1 MSGVVCCF
9 MDRGRIGDW
18 GGCYTAAKIQI
29 TKKQMIE
36 RRREGEGRRR
46 QAGCWRPRNVA
57 GCSRALRAKRSR
69 LQNCHNEWHTLC
81 YARLS
86 RFIIVCFNM
95 RGCQCLL
102 IKIILKM
109 FHLKGVNSF
118 LFCRPKCL
126 IYLLGISHTS
136 SLTSPYLLTGS
147 HTLTTTLVNDFLI
160 NTHKSTDSHRHA
172 LLVHVRFG
180 VKSRELSLTWG
191 KAKLRVKRGAVSIVT
206 QKCVIQ

>member
-1 MSGVVCCF
+1 

-147 HTLTTTLVNDFLI
+147 HTLTTTLF
-160 NTHKSTDSHRHA
+160 
-172 LLVHVRFG
+172 
-180 VKSRELSLTWG
+180 SLTHT
-191 KAKLRVKRGAVSIVT
+191 KAQIHTDTLCWFTLDLGSNHESWA
-206 QKCVIQ
+206 

>member
-1 MSGVVCCF
+1 
-9 MDRGRIGDW
+9 
-18 GGCYTAAKIQI
+18 
-29 TKKQMIE
+29 MIE

-118 LFCRPKCL
+118 LFCRPKYL

-180 VKSRELSLTWG
+180 VKSRELSLT
-191 KAKLRVKRGAVSIVT
+191 
-206 QKCVIQ
+206 